1 MPVSSMAAES
11 DLTVGSPASNAHL
24 PHPDIAFI
32 SGPID
37 TGPNEVYFHTHYVP
51 RIRQAIENGHG
62 FVIGPIPSGVDA
74 DALDYLLAYPV
85 GPSRI
90 TVFVTPA
97 EEVIFGPRLRAL
109 SVNLK
114 VVQSQMTQERDAAM
128 TQASTYDI
136 LRVRT
141 TEEARAFYGGMARPG
156 YVTNTE
162 RNWRR
167 RQGIAGD
174 VLVSAKEINRSM
186 GYTVSEILSSPEAKK
201 GVLTQL
207 KQALTVTDR

>member
-1 MPVSSMAAES
+1 MAPEG
-11 DLTVGSPASNAHL
+11 DVVVGSLASNDHS
-24 PHPDIAFI
+24 PRPDTAFI
-32 SGPID
+32 SGPIN

-51 RIRQAIENGHG
+51 RIQQAIESGHD

-85 GPSRI
+85 SPSRI
-90 TVFVTPA
+90 TIFVTTA
-97 EEVIFGPRLRAL
+97 EESMFGPRFRAL
-109 SVNLK
+109 SVNLQ
-114 VVQSQMTQERDAAM
+114 VVDGQMTQERDAAM

-141 TEEARAFYGGMARPG
+141 PEEAREFYGGMARPG

-167 RQGIAGD
+167 RRGIAQD
-174 VLVSAKEINRSM
+174 VLVGAEEINRSM
-186 GYTVSEILSSPEAKK
+186 GFSVSESLSASESKM
-201 GVLTQL
+201 GVLAQL
-207 KQALTVTDR
+207 KQALKRH